1 MQQIYPYLT
10 QENVNIPLTDRRFI
24 IPITVKIR

>member
-10 QENVNIPLTDRRFI
+10 QGNVNIPFTEGFI